1 MSFLLDNEQT
11 WVERDFGLDKKL
23 VKALSKLGLVY
34 PTIVQSKCIPLAL
47 EGKDVLVRAR
57 TGSGKTLA
65 FALPILHKILSS
77 KKQSRQ
83 TQSNISALILV
94 PTKELCNQ
102 IESNMSNVMYY
113 CRNEVSVCSLGDD
126 NTATQIY
133 RLQSNPDIVIS
144 TPARLVK
151 CLQTGAITLSHVSSL
166 VIDEADLIL
175 SFGYSDDV
183 QSIIS
188 FMPKIY
194 QGLLMSATLSPELD
208 KFKKIVLHRAA
219 VLKLEETTACGQ
231 LSQFYVRSSENDKYL
246 ILYVFLKLGLLQV
259 WVTMLLIIVLNTFL
273 KGKGLI
279 FVNDVNKCYKLKLF
293 LQQFFISAAVLNA
306 ELPANSRTHILEVGH
321 VP

>member
-1 MSFLLDNEQT
+1 MSYLLDNEQT

-57 TGSGKTLA
+57 TGSGKTFA
-65 FALPILHKILSS
+65 FALPIIHKILAS
-77 KKQSRQ
+77 KKQSR
-83 TQSNISALILV
+83 SGSPGISAVILV

-102 IESNMSNVMYY
+102 IESNVSNIMYY
-113 CRNEVSVCSLGDD
+113 CRNEVSMCSLGDD
-126 NTATQIY
+126 NTATQLY

-144 TPARLVK
+144 TPARLVR
-151 CLQTGAITLSHVSSL
+151 CLQSGAISLSHVSTL

-208 KFKKIVLHRAA
+208 KFKKVVLHSAV
-219 VLKLEETTACGQ
+219 VLKLEESDTSGQ
-231 LSQFYVRSSENDKYL
+231 LTQYYLRSTENDKYL

-259 WVTMLLIIVLNTFL
+259 
-273 KGKGLI
+273 
-279 FVNDVNKCYKLKLF
+279 
-293 LQQFFISAAVLNA
+293 
-306 ELPANSRTHILEVGH
+306 
-321 VP
+321 

>member
-1 MSFLLDNEQT
+1 MSFLLDNEHT

-65 FALPILHKILSS
+65 FALPIIHKILAS
-77 KKQSRQ
+77 KKQLRSG
-83 TQSNISALILV
+83 SSISALILV

-102 IESNMSNVMYY
+102 IESNISNIMYY
-113 CRNEVSVCSLGDD
+113 CRNEISICSLGDD
-126 NTATQIY
+126 NTATQLY

-144 TPARLVK
+144 TPARLVR
-151 CLQTGAITLSHVSSL
+151 CLVNGAISLTHVSTL

-208 KFKKIVLHRAA
+208 KFKRVVLHSAV
-219 VLKLEETTACGQ
+219 VLKLEESDMSGQ
-231 LSQFYVRSSENDKYL
+231 LTQYYLRSTENDKYL

-259 WVTMLLIIVLNTFL
+259 CWHVFNIV
-273 KGKGLI
+273 I
-279 FVNDVNKCYKLKLF
+279 
-293 LQQFFISAAVLNA
+293 
-306 ELPANSRTHILEVGH
+306 
-321 VP
+321 